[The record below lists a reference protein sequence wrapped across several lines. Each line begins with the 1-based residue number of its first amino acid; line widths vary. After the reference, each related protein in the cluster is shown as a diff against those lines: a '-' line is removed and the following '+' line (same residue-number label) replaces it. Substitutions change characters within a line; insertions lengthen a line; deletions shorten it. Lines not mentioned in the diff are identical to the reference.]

1 MNPRS
6 RCNLAPL
13 GLVLRGIMRGEVVG
27 MLSEPIGHFIGIY
40 EVEISAI
47 QHALSFCI
55 QFKFQNV
62 AIESEYSLIVSLVT
76 KRSNKP
82 IGLIYMFNLINFLRA
97 EVNYIEISD
106 IYLLLFYVFAV
117 YLYLLLFLFTDGSL
131 GEPCPML
138 LFSNI
143 CSFP

>member
-1 MNPRS
+1 M
-6 RCNLAPL
+6 
-13 GLVLRGIMRGEVVG
+13 GLMLRGIMRGEVVG

-143 CSFP
+143 CSFS